1 MRTDGDFTQR
11 RPGAAG
17 GGVDRGCSLSADG
30 KFRLFELSSIIFTAY
45 WPCGVSGLGCANL
58 GTTAL
63 GRCWPTLFAL
73 QILWTLPAKICQDTD
88 QAKPRRVALAPHTWA
103 TSIYSDFEYCG
114 EGRSCKVRFFD
125 GGGGVSA
132 YASA

>member
-1 MRTDGDFTQR
+1 MWRTLEQSVY
-11 RPGAAG
+11 AAVFALLLIFLGNFLTG
-17 GGVDRGCSLSADG
+17 GWIL
-30 KFRLFELSSIIFTAY
+30 RL
-45 WPCGVSGLGCANL
+45 LGGFAFGNVE
-58 GTTAL
+58 
-63 GRCWPTLFAL
+63 RCWPTLFAL